1 MTSGK
6 VGTKIVRLAYAAMTG
21 QTATTIVLAAALVLA
36 APARAED
43 WQPYTDD
50 HYEYQLELPLTS
62 FRITHT
68 QAGHLS
74 LSEIG
79 GDGVIDVYTGQ
90 NPKHL
95 SANAFAD
102 KVSAVGEIKD
112 ITYRAGGRNWFVL
125 SGHYT
130 GDDLIYHAKYIFSPD
145 LRKVAGFEISYAVA
159 EKSRMDPIVDHLE
172 ASFHGPQ

>member
-1 MTSGK
+1 
-6 VGTKIVRLAYAAMTG
+6 MTG
-21 QTATTIVLAAALVLA
+21 QTATAIFFVAALVLVV
-36 APARAED
+36 PARAED
-43 WQPYTDD
+43 WQQYTDD
-50 HYEYQLELPLTS
+50 HQQYRLELPFTS
-62 FRITHT
+62 FHITHSEP
-68 QAGHLS
+68 GHLS

-90 NPKHL
+90 NLKHL
-95 SANAFAD
+95 SAKAFAD
-102 KVSAVGEIKD
+102 KVSAAGEIKD

-125 SGHYT
+125 SGHYA
-130 GDDLIYHAKYIFSPD
+130 GDDLIYYAKYIFSPD